1 LQAALCHPGE
11 VVLGVVLGAAREV
24 HVTMQGSLADQD
36 FGACLRSR
44 EQSLQPFVD
53 ATADH
58 QVFGIAG
65 RF

>member
-1 LQAALCHPGE
+1 